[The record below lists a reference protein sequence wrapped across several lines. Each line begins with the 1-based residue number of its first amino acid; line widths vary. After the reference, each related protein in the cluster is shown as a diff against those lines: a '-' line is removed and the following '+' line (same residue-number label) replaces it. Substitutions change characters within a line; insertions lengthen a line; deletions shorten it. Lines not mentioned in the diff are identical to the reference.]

1 MKKGE
6 KYMNLKESYRYAN
19 YLDRLMDTAY
29 EHLSNRRFITTTTQ
43 NHLRSKANAEVQ
55 DETLEVPKPYD
66 VDFSPND
73 IIDFVVKVID
83 EKEALASAIATAKAK
98 TEINIDNSVA
108 MNKKKQSFVR
118 LLNGMAG
125 IKPGEKI
132 VSGSDYKFNAEGN
145 QVKYF
150 YDVVEK
156 TSIDFDRNDVRN
168 LAKKYLQE
176 TDEISSKLDS
186 IEIST
191 EVVFTPSFD
200 INDSFEDIVVSK

>member
-1 MKKGE
+1 MKLPAARLFRVTTERTAIPGRESLAPRELTWNKT
-6 KYMNLKESYRYAN
+6 KYTKIPNA
-19 YLDRLMDTAY
+19 
-29 EHLSNRRFITTTTQ
+29 LS
-43 NHLRSKANAEVQ
+43 VG
-55 DETLEVPKPYD
+55 
-66 VDFSPND
+66 
-73 IIDFVVKVID
+73 DFVVKVID

-108 MNKKKQSFVR
+108 MNKKKQSFVH
-118 LLNGMAG
+118 LLNGMAR

-132 VSGSDYKFNAEGN
+132 VPGSDYKFNAEGN

-156 TSIDFDRNDVRN
+156 TSIDFNRNDVRN

-186 IEIST
+186 IEINT
-191 EVVFTPSFD
+191 KVVFTPSFD
-200 INDSFEDIVVSK
+200 INDSFEDIVVKK

>member
-108 MNKKKQSFVR
+108 M
-118 LLNGMAG
+118 
-125 IKPGEKI
+125 KI
-132 VSGSDYKFNAEGN
+132 GRAHV
-145 QVKYF
+145 
-150 YDVVEK
+150 
-156 TSIDFDRNDVRN
+156 
-168 LAKKYLQE
+168 
-176 TDEISSKLDS
+176 
-186 IEIST
+186 
-191 EVVFTPSFD
+191 
-200 INDSFEDIVVSK
+200 